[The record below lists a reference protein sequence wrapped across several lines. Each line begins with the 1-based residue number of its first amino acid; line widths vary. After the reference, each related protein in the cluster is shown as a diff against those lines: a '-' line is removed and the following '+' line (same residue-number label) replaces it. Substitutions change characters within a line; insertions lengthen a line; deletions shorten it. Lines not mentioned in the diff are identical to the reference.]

1 MKKNDIGAAIFF
13 GIAVG
18 LLASLIFA
26 IILQHHRSAV
36 SSTLPAVA
44 EQLRP
49 EDREILRAT
58 GWLTFVEDSVDE
70 IDYFP
75 YETIAF
81 DTQVEAYGVA
91 TTDDGRKAL
100 IAVGGDKPE
109 LQVLKIIVHEA
120 THLAPWNKYG
130 WKAGDTAAYAAEA
143 KFEKDFWNKY
153 YFPGGCTNH
162 LIVHAVGVDF
172 PVCK

>member
-1 MKKNDIGAAIFF
+1 MKKPLEDGICGFLAGVLFCILVTAA
-13 GIAVG
+13 VKQ
-18 LLASLIFA
+18 LDVYKASTPL
-26 IILQHHRSAV
+26 
-36 SSTLPAVA
+36 
-44 EQLRP
+44 QLRS

-58 GWLTFVEDSVDE
+58 GWLKLVEDSVDE

-91 TTDDGRKAL
+91 TTDDGVRKAL

-120 THLAPWNKYG
+120 THLATWNKYG

-143 KFEKDFWNKY
+143 KFEKDFWEKY

-162 LIVHAVGVDF
+162 LIVHAVGVNF
-172 PVCK
+172 PVCSK

>member
-1 MKKNDIGAAIFF
+1 MKKHDIGSVISAIALGIMIGLFGSLALAA
-13 GIAVG
+13 V
-18 LLASLIFA
+18 
-26 IILQHHRSAV
+26 LQHRHSAAA
-36 SSTLPAVA
+36 TVA
-44 EQLRP
+44 AQLRP

-58 GWLTFVEDSVDE
+58 GWLKFVEDSVDE
-70 IDYFP
+70 IEYFP

-91 TTDDGRKAL
+91 TTDNGRKAL
-100 IAVGGDKPE
+100 IALGDKPE

-143 KFEKDFWNKY
+143 KFEHDFWNKY

-162 LIVHAVGVDF
+162 LIVHAVGVNF
-172 PVCK
+172 PVCAK